1 MCLVPGSPV
10 DGRNLVHTSIGLGQ
24 VEGTDEV
31 HIPMPCSV
39 TNKTIAG
46 SNALRK
52 LMQEGI
58 AVTSLSGITV
68 IKRSQE

>member
-10 DGRNLVHTSIGLGQ
+10 DGKNVVHAGIGLGQ

-31 HIPMPCSV
+31 HIPMPCS
-39 TNKTIAG
+39 TANKTVAG

-58 AVTSLSGITV
+58 AVTSLTGITV
-68 IKRSQE
+68 IKGS